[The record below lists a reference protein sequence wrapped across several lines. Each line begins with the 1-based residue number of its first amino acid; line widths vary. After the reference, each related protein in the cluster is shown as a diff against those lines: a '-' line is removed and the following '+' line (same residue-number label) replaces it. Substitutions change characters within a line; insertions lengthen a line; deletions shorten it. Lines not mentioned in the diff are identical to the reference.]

1 MKLVKFILLL
11 ITLIFVHIC
20 PFIINKTDMIVK
32 AKLCRI
38 CYSKTTKF
46 NISKN
51 KMFNI
56 YDRYI
61 YINKKA
67 TKSVCYI
74 FYNKHQ
80 IDVCFKGTSTLTDIC
95 FNLDIYPKIFI
106 DDKIRIHTGFLN
118 KYLSL
123 KDDIKF
129 NVDKIIK
136 TNEIKQL
143 SFNGYSAG
151 GAIANIASLEF
162 SYIYNIPINCIT
174 FGAPRVGNIHFIDKY
189 NSRNITSLRIINKND
204 IIPSILPP
212 IIYRHIHNPLIIE
225 NKYNYWSLNIY
236 SFFRYAHSI
245 ITYIKNLY

>member
-11 ITLIFVHIC
+11 ITLIFVPIC

-143 SFNGYSAG
+143 SGNVYNRYVV
-151 GAIANIASLEF
+151 NIADTKLQGHGAFSLV
-162 SYIYNIPINCIT
+162 YL
-174 FGAPRVGNIHFIDKY
+174 V
-189 NSRNITSLRIINKND
+189 
-204 IIPSILPP
+204 IL
-212 IIYRHIHNPLIIE
+212 
-225 NKYNYWSLNIY
+225 LN
-236 SFFRYAHSI
+236 AL
-245 ITYIKNLY
+245 K